1 MGRIVLIV
9 LTFAAV
15 ACAAKEPA
23 VSARPPDTPPKSP
36 PGHSPPMPPPRD
48 GQAAVQEEF
57 DAATQADT
65 VAAWDLFIR
74 RHPDNEL
81 TPRARA
87 ARATLQAKP

>member
-9 LTFAAV
+9 LMFAAV

-23 VSARPPDTPPKSP
+23 VSARPPETP

-57 DAATQADT
+57 DAAARANTA
-65 VAAWDLFIR
+65 AAWDLFIR
-74 RHPDNEL
+74 RHPHNDL
-81 TPRARA
+81 TERAEAARA
-87 ARATLQAKP
+87 ALQAKP